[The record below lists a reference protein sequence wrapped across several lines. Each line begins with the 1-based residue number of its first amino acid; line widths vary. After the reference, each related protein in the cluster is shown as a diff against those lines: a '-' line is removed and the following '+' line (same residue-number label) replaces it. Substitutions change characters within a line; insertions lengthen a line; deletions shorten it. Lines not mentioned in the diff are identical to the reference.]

1 MYINLGLFIALGCG
15 SALSY
20 YETSTSSIESP
31 FDDYKALFVV
41 GSAITTLT
49 IIPGMITKFLSDH
62 FGLSDYD
69 PPTRNKI
76 SFWSIYPIIW
86 TLSWSLL
93 RRYSPVG
100 SWGDWSYTLDSSGYS
115 GNPIMQLASIG
126 GLSAINLL
134 LSTWSVVASNHI
146 IYKYKIK
153 DRKKRLIYQQSRD
166 NENTPLLISSSRN
179 TPSILAI
186 SSGNNRITRPTDPAL
201 TNLEQNL
208 KFNYNAALG
217 LFVFLFGVIFFY
229 NFRLSHF
236 ENTEPVELIRV
247 GCMLPGAGI
256 TRDEMLTATADLGT
270 SKAVKI
276 ILWSES
282 ALPLHSQEEYSELLE
297 NVMNKSSTYKF
308 WLGFTYTIPTG
319 YSNKKRNMLTFIGPD
334 HKDILFEY
342 QKTHPVWL
350 AESWSTEGGE
360 GKLPIVDVEYEDKNK
375 KHHRNYTTDLRISG
389 AICLDMDFPELLNQA
404 SSANLVLSPA
414 QTFSTY
420 VGLQHLRMSS
430 IRAIENGYWILRC
443 DQGGASG
450 LIDPLGRIRN
460 YEISIRKNIQ
470 LITWDV
476 PFDSIK
482 KVDTYYGAL
491 GETLVWV
498 FIGFLI
504 SSRAYWVFGKESHV
518 EFVRNFVDN
527 FYSDKVQYI
536 DDRIENIILNNF

>member
-1 MYINLGLFIALGCG
+1 M
-15 SALSY
+15 
-20 YETSTSSIESP
+20 P